1 MSRKKKVPRY
11 RRHRTWYALAFELL
25 LVLPLDKLVFQ
36 AFVAEFSVADQWLAA
51 EKGNENPSA
60 NVTNLASSEIPHRKR
75 AA

>member
-51 EKGNENPSA
+51 GETTMA
-60 NVTNLASSEIPHRKR
+60 R
-75 AA
+75 AQMSPT